1 MWNIFHSEIIV
12 LQIPINS
19 KFVYRRKCIITLQW
33 KCPYS
38 EFFWSI
44 FSRILTEYG
53 EIRTLRFQ
61 SEYGKIR
68 TRVIQ
73 NTDTF
78 YSVDFYWEPMLIY
91 ENIKELYFFITKFY
105 QIHMGQSIQEWTKQI
120 LWKRLSSTKL
130 LSPVLNTLSHIISI
144 LYWCSRSRDI
154 CYVARFSGMINNA

>member
-1 MWNIFHSEIIV
+1 
-12 LQIPINS
+12 
-19 KFVYRRKCIITLQW
+19 
-33 KCPYS
+33 
-38 EFFWSI
+38 
-44 FSRILTEYG
+44 
-53 EIRTLRFQ
+53 
-61 SEYGKIR
+61 
-68 TRVIQ
+68 
-73 NTDTF
+73 
-78 YSVDFYWEPMLIY
+78 MLIY